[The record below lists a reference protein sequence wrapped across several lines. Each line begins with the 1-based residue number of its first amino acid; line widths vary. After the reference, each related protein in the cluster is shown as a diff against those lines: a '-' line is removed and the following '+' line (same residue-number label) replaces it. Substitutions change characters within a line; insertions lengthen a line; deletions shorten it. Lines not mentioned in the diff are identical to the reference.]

1 MKIKIT
7 TQLGERDFE
16 VTLRAEIANLLYFG
30 TYTKGFGGQA
40 YLDITTS
47 KVVLVPN
54 RVITTEN
61 ISKDLKTVE
70 AEKGDTVITVKKPL
84 PLDRTQKTWGVVNGQ
99 WTYVEVAEQPQ
110 SGTEETKT
118 ENAEV
123 DQSADEAF

>member
-7 TQLGERDFE
+7 TQLGERTAE
-16 VTLRAEIANLLYFG
+16 VTSTAEIANLLHFG
-30 TYTKGFGGQA
+30 TYQKGFGGVA
-40 YLDITTS
+40 YLDVTNG

-54 RVITTEN
+54 RVITTEDVD
-61 ISKDLKTVE
+61 KDLKTVQ
-70 AEKGDTVITVKKPL
+70 ASKGDTVITVKKPL
-84 PLDRTQKTWGVVNGQ
+84 PLDKTQKTWGVKDGE
-99 WTYVEVAEQPQ
+99 WTYIESAEQPQ